1 MDSLF
6 LGLCSNLLSGPIHQG
21 YVGLCKANSG
31 EAMCHG
37 GSGWL
42 EYDRAARQ
50 QCAIDPAKPWNV
62 LDPGL
67 HSSFILSWSS
77 AAAVKCC
84 SACQGV
90 NHTTSQCA
98 LASIEPAVQQA
109 GVEPH
114 HRGYICASWNKGV
127 CSFPGTCSYRHV
139 CSICFG
145 THKARECFLA
155 RGTQAP
161 PQSRRSHQTPPKQ

>member
-1 MDSLF
+1 
-6 LGLCSNLLSGPIHQG
+6 
-21 YVGLCKANSG
+21 
-31 EAMCHG
+31 MCHG

-50 QCAIDPAKPWNV
+50 QHAIDPAKPWNV

-67 HSSFILSWSS
+67 HSSFIVSRSS
-77 AAAVKCC
+77 AAAVKRCT
-84 SACQGV
+84 ACQGV
-90 NHTTSQCA
+90 EHTTSQCA

-109 GVEPH
+109 GVEPRRH
-114 HRGYICASWNKGV
+114 GYICASWNSGA
-127 CSFPGTCSYRHV
+127 CSYRHV

-145 THKARECFLA
+145 THKARECSSA

-161 PQSRRSHQTPPKQ
+161 PQSRRSHQTPTKQ